1 MENFRKKLLKQWQN
15 AGFTD
20 DFIFFAVMHN
30 KSLCK
35 EMIERLLDIKIDKI
49 EYPKLQHTIKTSQRS
64 KGVRLDVYLKGS
76 NKVFNLEM
84 QTANSKSLAKRARY
98 YQSIIDVDMLDK
110 GCDYNELP
118 ELYILFI
125 CTDDPFDKGLPV
137 YTFNRKCD
145 ETDEL
150 KLDDETHIKFYNAKA
165 YMKEKNDKIREILEY
180 IDTGKASD
188 DFTEKI
194 QAKVERTKNQ
204 DDIRRRYMTLELKYR
219 DKFMQGREEGYARGA
234 HAKAVDMARSMIKDN
249 FSFNTIA
256 KHTGLSLSE
265 IQSLK

>member
-1 MENFRKKLLKQWQN
+1 MENFNKKLLKQWEN

-30 KSLCK
+30 RSLCK

-84 QTANSKSLAKRARY
+84 QTANSKSLAKRTRY

-137 YTFNRKCD
+137 YTFNRQC
-145 ETDEL
+145 EENDEL
-150 KLDDETHIKFYNAKA
+150 KLDDETHIIFYNAKA
-165 YMKEKNDKIREILEY
+165 YMREKNEKIREILEY
-180 IDTGKASD
+180 IDTGKAKA
-188 DFTEKI
+188 DFTERI
-194 QAKVERTKNQ
+194 QAKVDKAKKK
-204 DDIRRRYMTLELKYR
+204 DSIRSKYMTLELKYR
-219 DKFMQGREEGYARGA
+219 DKLMQGREEGRAEGS
-234 HAKAVDMARSMIKDN
+234 HAKAIETARN
-249 FSFNTIA
+249 FLRMGLSKEQVA
-256 KHTGLSLSE
+256 QGTGLPVSE
-265 IQSLK
+265 IQNLG